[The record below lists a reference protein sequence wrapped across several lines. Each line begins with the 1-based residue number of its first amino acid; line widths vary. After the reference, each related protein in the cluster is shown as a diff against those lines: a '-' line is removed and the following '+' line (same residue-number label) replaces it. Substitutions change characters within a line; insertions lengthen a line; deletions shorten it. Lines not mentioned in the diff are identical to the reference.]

1 MKKIFLLLTLFICTQ
16 SFAQNRN
23 YEVPTKDAFQPMF
36 SIGSGYYNS
45 LGDIKGPEGNYLLGN
60 MGINTGIRVN
70 LSEDLD
76 LSFLFSS
83 NAKLHE
89 EASEDEKFETD
100 LNSIGFNLNYTFKNI
115 SRNTKISPFA
125 TFGAQWMNYRT
136 TINNSNK
143 SQESGVS
150 VPLGM
155 GIALDVSERIRF
167 DVGMNYHLS
176 FADIDQATDLESN
189 DNFTVV
195 NFTLHYDLFT
205 PKPDEYNDY
214 DESNYT
220 NINFKAMDIE
230 DHDRD
235 GIADIVDN
243 CPSTPRGVKVDEFGC
258 AFDGDN
264 DGVPNYMDEELNTKI
279 GEIVN
284 ERGIQ
289 LTDEEYHSMY
299 SEYDAASREY
309 AKFYNDSE
317 IKRDNYKTVNE
328 YLIAKA
334 NAFNDKYN
342 QSNIDPP
349 KGKRYK
355 VQIGRFA
362 DDIPI
367 YLQNKFLSY
376 EDLESIPQEDGTFIY
391 CVGDYEIVDDA
402 ENRQM
407 NIEVKDRLSETEIIV
422 MENEKTSYYVYPIQE
437 KDEEEDKEVVIVDN
451 TDNTNSINNTDSNSI
466 KNTEES
472 ETIADNKEKVI
483 YRVQV
488 GFYKEE
494 LSDNIF
500 EGLNVTSIRGNG
512 GTYYYIG
519 SFTEHQD
526 ALIKYSEMKA
536 RGFNDA
542 FIVTFKNGE
551 RININ
556 NAIKTERKNKTKRNK
571 RTKKKKE
578 KKETIKEEIITSE
591 IRFIVQIGVWEGDL
605 NEETQNK
612 ISSIGRVNKVHDK
625 GILYKY
631 IAGEYNSLTDAEFR
645 KSEVAQ
651 NGFTDAFIYAEKDGE
666 RIPVKQALRLLNK

>member
-1 MKKIFLLLTLFICTQ
+1 
-16 SFAQNRN
+16 
-23 YEVPTKDAFQPMF
+23 
-36 SIGSGYYNS
+36 
-45 LGDIKGPEGNYLLGN
+45 

-70 LSEDLD
+70 LSEYLD

-299 SEYDAASREY
+299 SEYEAASREY

-407 NIEVKDRLSETEIIV
+407 NIEVKDRLSETEIII

-451 TDNTNSINNTDSNSI
+451 TDNTNSINNTDSTSI

-556 NAIKTERKNKTKRNK
+556 NAIKTERKNK

>member
-1 MKKIFLLLTLFICTQ
+1 MKKIFLLLALFICTQ

-60 MGINTGIRVN
+60 MGINTGIRLN

-83 NAKLHE
+83 NAKLYE

-115 SRNTKISPFA
+115 SRNSKISPFA

-143 SQESGVS
+143 SQESGIS

-155 GIALDVSERIRF
+155 GIALNVSERIRF

-189 DNFTVV
+189 DNFSVV

-230 DHDRD
+230 DSDRD
-235 GIADIVDN
+235 GIADIVDK
-243 CPSTPRGVKVDEFGC
+243 CPSTPRGIKVDEFGC

-289 LTDEEYHSMY
+289 LTDEEYRSMY

-309 AKFYNDSE
+309 AKFYNNSE
-317 IKRDNYKTVNE
+317 INSNDYKTINE
-328 YLIAKA
+328 ELIARA
-334 NAFNDKYN
+334 NEFNAKYN
-342 QSNIDPP
+342 QTNIDPP

-407 NIEVKDRLSETEIIV
+407 NIEVKDRLSETFLIIC
-422 MENEKTSYYVYPIQE
+422 P
-437 KDEEEDKEVVIVDN
+437 
-451 TDNTNSINNTDSNSI
+451 
-466 KNTEES
+466 
-472 ETIADNKEKVI
+472 
-483 YRVQV
+483 
-488 GFYKEE
+488 
-494 LSDNIF
+494 
-500 EGLNVTSIRGNG
+500 
-512 GTYYYIG
+512 
-519 SFTEHQD
+519 
-526 ALIKYSEMKA
+526 
-536 RGFNDA
+536 
-542 FIVTFKNGE
+542 
-551 RININ
+551 
-556 NAIKTERKNKTKRNK
+556 
-571 RTKKKKE
+571 
-578 KKETIKEEIITSE
+578 
-591 IRFIVQIGVWEGDL
+591 
-605 NEETQNK
+605 
-612 ISSIGRVNKVHDK
+612 
-625 GILYKY
+625 
-631 IAGEYNSLTDAEFR
+631 
-645 KSEVAQ
+645 
-651 NGFTDAFIYAEKDGE
+651 
-666 RIPVKQALRLLNK
+666 

>member
-1 MKKIFLLLTLFICTQ
+1 MKKIFLLLTLFVFTQ

-23 YEVPTKDAFQPMF
+23 YEVPEKDAFQPMF
-36 SIGSGYYNS
+36 SVGSGYYNS
-45 LGDIKGPEGNYLLGN
+45 LGDIKGPDGNYLLGN
-60 MGINTGIRVN
+60 MGINTGIRIN
-70 LSEDLD
+70 LSQDLD
-76 LSFLFSS
+76 LSFLFTS

-89 EASEDEKFETD
+89 TNADQSFETD
-100 LNSIGFNLNYTFKNI
+100 LNSIGFNIDYTFNNI
-115 SRNTKISPFA
+115 LKNTKISPF
-125 TFGAQWMNYRT
+125 TTVGAQWMYFRT
-136 TINNSNK
+136 DNL
-143 SQESGVS
+143 SQESGINL
-150 VPLGM
+150 PIGL

-167 DVGMNYHLS
+167 DVAMNYHLS
-176 FADIDQATDLESN
+176 FADIDHATTLVSN

-230 DHDRD
+230 DHDGD

-243 CPSTPRGVKVDEFGC
+243 CPSTPRGIKVDEFGC

-264 DGVPNYMDEELNTKI
+264 DGVPNYLDEELNTKM
-279 GEIVN
+279 GAVVN
-284 ERGIQ
+284 QRGIQ

-362 DDIPI
+362 DDVPI

-422 MENEKTSYYVYPIQE
+422 VENEKTSYYVYPIQE
-437 KDEEEDKEVVIVDN
+437 KDEEENKKEVIVNN
-451 TDNTNSINNTDSNSI
+451 TDNTNTINNTDSTSI

-472 ETIADNKEKVI
+472 GTIADNKEKVI

-494 LSDNIF
+494 LADNIF
-500 EGLNVTSIRGNG
+500 EGLNVTPIRGNG

-551 RININ
+551 KININ
-556 NAIKTERKNKTKRNK
+556 NAIKTEKENKKTRNKTR
-571 RTKKKKE
+571 KKKKE
-578 KKETIKEEIITSE
+578 KKEIIEETITTK
-591 IRFIVQIGVWEGDL
+591 IRFMVQIGVWEGDL
-605 NEETQNK
+605 NEETQKK
-612 ISSIGRVNKVHDK
+612 ISSIGGVNKVHDK

-631 IAGEYNSLTDAEFR
+631 IAGTYNSLTDAEFR

-651 NGFTDAFIYAEKDGE
+651 NGFTDTFIYAEKDGE
-666 RIPVKQALRLLNK
+666 RITVKKAVRLLNK